1 MRRTVTI
8 FMLALLAAAAL
19 STAALAKEGGVEL
32 SSVPTGINPGE
43 PWTTDL
49 VLVDGTP
56 ELLAQ
61 AKPGIQI
68 TSLDTGEQ
76 IDYPAAPGKGDGV
89 YTVDVVFPEAGTWA
103 YSAYDGVTGRMYEF
117 PAVEITGPTVVA
129 KPPVAA
135 TKSPSSAGGTFPVW
149 PLVGGLT
156 AFAAGCRGG
165 GAPDPAPAAAAVSL
179 KAGCIGRER
188 AAPAALSR

>member
-8 FMLALLAAAAL
+8 FTLALLAAAAL

-56 ELLAQ
+56 EMLAQ

-68 TSLDTGEQ
+68 TNLDTGQ
-76 IDYPAAPGKGDGV
+76 RVDYPATPGKGDGNYV
-89 YTVDVVFPEAGTWA
+89 VDVVFPEAGTWA

-117 PAVEITGPTVVA
+117 PAVEITGPSVL
-129 KPPVAA
+129 KRPPAA
-135 TKSPSSAGGTFPVW
+135 TTKAPSSAEGSFPVL
-149 PLVGGLT
+149 PLLGGL
-156 AFAAGCRGG
+156 AAI
-165 GAPDPAPAAAAVSL
+165 AL
-179 KAGCIGRER
+179 
-188 AAPAALSR
+188 AALGAAFVIRRRQLRPSH

>member
-8 FMLALLAAAAL
+8 FTLALLAAAAL

-49 VLVDGTP
+49 VLVEGTP
-56 ELLAQ
+56 ELRAQ

-103 YSAYDGVTGRMYEF
+103 YSAYDGITGRMYEF

-149 PLVGGLT
+149 LVVGGLT
-156 AFAAGCRGG
+156 AFAL
-165 GAPDPAPAAAAVSL
+165 AAAA
-179 KAGCIGRER
+179 
-188 AAPAALSR
+188 AALLIRRRQLRPSH

>member
-8 FMLALLAAAAL
+8 FTLALLAAAAL

-32 SSVPTGINPGE
+32 SSVPTGLNPGE

-61 AKPGIQI
+61 AEPGIRI
-68 TSLDTGEQ
+68 TNLDTGRQ
-76 IDYPAAPGKGDGV
+76 ITYPAAPGKGDGV

-117 PAVEITGPTVVA
+117 PAVEITGPSVL
-129 KPPVAA
+129 KQPPAA
-135 TKSPSSAGGTFPVW
+135 TTKAPSSAAEGSFPVW
-149 PLVGGLT
+149 PLVGGL
-156 AFAAGCRGG
+156 
-165 GAPDPAPAAAAVSL
+165 
-179 KAGCIGRER
+179 
-188 AAPAALSR
+188 AALALACAGAAFVIRRRQPRPQH

>member
-8 FMLALLAAAAL
+8 FALALLAAAAL

-68 TSLDTGEQ
+68 TNLDTGQ
-76 IDYPAAPGKGDGV
+76 RIDYPASPGKGDGLYV
-89 YTVDVVFPEAGTWA
+89 VDVVFPEAGTWS
-103 YSAYDGVTGRMYEF
+103 YSAYDGVTGRMYDF
-117 PAVEITGPTVVA
+117 PAVEITGPSVLK
-129 KPPVAA
+129 KPPAAA
-135 TKSPSSAGGTFPVW
+135 TKAPSSAEGSFPVW
-149 PLVGGLT
+149 ALVGGLAALALASAGA
-156 AFAAGCRGG
+156 AFAIRRRQFR
-165 GAPDPAPAAAAVSL
+165 PSH
-179 KAGCIGRER
+179 
-188 AAPAALSR
+188 